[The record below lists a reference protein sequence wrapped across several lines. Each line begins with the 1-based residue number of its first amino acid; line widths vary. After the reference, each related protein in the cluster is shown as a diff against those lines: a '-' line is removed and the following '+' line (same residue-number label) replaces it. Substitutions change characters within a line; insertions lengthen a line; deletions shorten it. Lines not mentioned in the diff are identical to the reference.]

1 MVENDGHRLAWG
13 SSEGR
18 LAPSA
23 RTVLIE
29 FASSNGGVFSR
40 QEAEEAL
47 GVGRDVTLKV
57 INGMIED
64 GEVIKEGKARA
75 TRYRVAR
82 A

>member
-1 MVENDGHRLAWG
+1 MLPPEV
-13 SSEGR
+13 
-18 LAPSA
+18 A
-23 RTVLIE
+23 RA
-29 FASSNGGVFSR
+29 FASIR
-40 QEAEEAL
+40 LEHEKAEEAL